1 MVEMLTS
8 KIKLELVVSPLS
20 ANPAKWSNSLKQF
33 VGKLPTNCLSVFDPF
48 VDLLLKVLIC
58 FRILSRGVFRT
69 QSNI

>member
-8 KIKLELVVSPLS
+8 KIKLELVVRPLS

-33 VGKLPTNCLSVFDPF
+33 FGKLPTNCLSVFDPF
-48 VDLLLKVLIC
+48 VGLLLKVLIC
-58 FRILSRGVFRT
+58 FRILSRDVFRT